1 MFEIYCDG
9 ACSNNGS
16 KDATGGWAFV
26 VVQNGKIIHHSKGA
40 EKNTTNQRME
50 LIACINAC
58 DWLVENFPLVG
69 EVKVNS
75 DSAYLCN
82 CYSQNWWRNWEV
94 NGWHNSKK
102 EPVANTDL
110 WKRLIPFF
118 EMPNYTFLKVK
129 GHAGNTTESAYWNDV
144 VDKMAVEARSSMS

>member
-1 MFEIYCDG
+1 MYEIYTDG
-9 ACSNNGS
+9 ACSNNGN

-26 VVQNGKIIHHSKGA
+26 VIHNGEIIHRSKGA

-58 DWLVENFPLVG
+58 DWLAENIPFVG

-82 CYSQNWWRNWEV
+82 CYSQNWWCNWEV
-94 NGWHNSKK
+94 NGWRNSKK
-102 EPVANTDL
+102 EPVANADL
-110 WKRLIPFF
+110 WKRLIQFF

-129 GHAGNTTESAYWNDV
+129 GHSTNTYNNIV
-144 VDKMAVEARSSMS
+144 YKMAVEARSSISI